1 MPGKLVL
8 NSDVVQFMTN
18 YIYVEICNYSF
29 EYSALYEQY
38 PLYFLFFSIIYI
50 YWQMKTRPNAI
61 LASHHHY
68 DNFWTP

>member
-50 YWQMKTRPNAI
+50 Y
-61 LASHHHY
+61 
-68 DNFWTP
+68 